1 MTTVFL
7 SYSTKDHHFAEL
19 VTVKLAEAGISV
31 WRDQGR
37 LRAGTDW
44 RQEIERAISSADAVV
59 VAMSTN
65 SADSAYVTFEWAYA
79 LGNGSDLVPIKL
91 NDCNVHPRLQTI
103 QHLDFSVPGS
113 LPWETLVE
121 RIREIDKD
129 VKEKSATSDVGPPI
143 EPSQPDAVHVLAIL
157 AYLNQRGYQALS
169 FERVRQRIDSSLS
182 DIKLN
187 ELIANNPTLI
197 RHARLKTGKPG
208 VARVQP

>member
-19 VTVKLAEAGISV
+19 ATLKLAEAGIQV

-44 RQEIERAISSADAVV
+44 RQEIERAISVADAVI
-59 VAMSTN
+59 VAMSAN

-79 LGNGSDLVPIKL
+79 LGNGSDLVPIRL
-91 NDCNVHPRLQTI
+91 NECNVHPRLQTI
-103 QHLDFSVPGS
+103 QYLDFSVPGV
-113 LPWETLVE
+113 LPWETLIE
-121 RIREIDKD
+121 RIREIDRD
-129 VKEKSATSDVGPPI
+129 VKEKLAVADVGLPV
-143 EPSQPDAVHVLAIL
+143 EPTQSDAIHVHAIL
-157 AYLNQRGYQALS
+157 GYLSQRGYQALS
-169 FERVRQRIDSSLS
+169 FERVRQRIDESLT

-187 ELIANNPTLI
+187 ELIVNNPTLI

-208 VARVQP
+208 VAKVQP

>member
-44 RQEIERAISSADAVV
+44 RQEIERAISSADAVI

-129 VKEKSATSDVGPPI
+129 VKEKSAISDVGPPI
-143 EPSQPDAVHVLAIL
+143 EPSQPDAVHVRAIL

>member
-19 VTVKLAEAGISV
+19 VTTKLAEAGIQV

-44 RQEIERAISSADAVV
+44 RQEIERAISSADAVI

-91 NDCNVHPRLQTI
+91 NECNVHPRLQTI

-129 VKEKSATSDVGPPI
+129 VKEKSAVSDLGPPV
-143 EPSQPDAVHVLAIL
+143 EPSQPDAVHVRAVL
-157 AYLNQRGYQALS
+157 AYLSQRGYQALS
-169 FERVRQRIDSSLS
+169 FERVRQRIDVTLT